1 MATPSGPNASTGSAD
16 ASTMRSHEPNTS
28 RCATPTFVTMAMSGR
43 AIAHRIATS
52 PTCRAP
58 ISATTTCVS
67 GGAPSRVIGRPTSL
81 FSDSRLAWVR
91 NLVARTAPAMSF
103 VDVFPL
109 APVTAITLASIR
121 DRSSRA
127 SIINASPVDRTET
140 AGPSTSSPS
149 RTSAPAAPC
158 ANASGTNRPPSV
170 RSPGSATNSPPGS
183 TSRESIATDV
193 TSTS

>member
-1 MATPSGPNASTGSAD
+1 
-16 ASTMRSHEPNTS
+16 
-28 RCATPTFVTMAMSGR
+28 
-43 AIAHRIATS
+43 
-52 PTCRAP
+52 
-58 ISATTTCVS
+58 
-67 GGAPSRVIGRPTSL
+67 
-81 FSDSRLAWVR
+81 
-91 NLVARTAPAMSF
+91 MSF

-149 RTSAPAAPC
+149 RTSAPAAPF
-158 ANASGTNRPPSV
+158 ANASGTKRPPSV
-170 RSPGSATNSPPGS
+170 RSPGSATNSPPGA